1 MKKVYILKEE
11 NITRK
16 ERFGVQASGNHRKRR
31 RNYQGKRA
39 KKKKKKKK
47 KRRHKTKIINE
58 REMKVDIKLS
68 RNERS
73 NEIDRRSHKT
83 IEKEEMNKIWIHIQ

>member
-31 RNYQGKRA
+31 SNYQGNRA
-39 KKKKKKKK
+39 KKKK

>member
-1 MKKVYILKEE
+1 MEYKLAETIEKEE
-11 NITRK
+11 VIIK
-16 ERFGVQASGNHRKRR
+16 EIEQ
-31 RNYQGKRA
+31 
-39 KKKKKKKK
+39 KKKRKKK

-83 IEKEEMNKIWIHIQ
+83 IEKEEMNKI